1 MSVGVVKSD
10 ELHLQHPNLVARGST
25 SSVSTFD
32 LGVCHSEWRL
42 LSLVLN
48 NLHHETAYQNRHFKN
63 TPQTIAHFKINFQF
77 EVLSGKFQKLFCSNF
92 VVLAITRISFLSFE
106 DSEDS
111 SSEPNRFAG
120 PILSHAGYHANP
132 LNQRRTD
139 LVLLKRP
146 DSSVSTLIS

>member
-63 TPQTIAHFKINFQF
+63 TPLQPLHISRSTFNLKFFQENFKSCSVRI
-77 EVLSGKFQKLFCSNF
+77 LLFSQ
-92 VVLAITRISFLSFE
+92 SQE
-106 DSEDS
+106 
-111 SSEPNRFAG
+111 
-120 PILSHAGYHANP
+120 
-132 LNQRRTD
+132 
-139 LVLLKRP
+139 
-146 DSSVSTLIS
+146 SVSSLSKTQKTLPASPIDSLDQYYLMLVTMLIP